1 MADRVFGAFVDIESG
16 PVPIPDSP
24 QLRKPADVAFPSS
37 TPLEL
42 DDLTWSAKHN
52 GSMTGNQTS
61 TPATTPPNCGSQTP
75 QMPVDSFSSRPA
87 SPRRHEAANLV
98 QSWSSPS
105 MSKWRILS
113 CCLMYFGNGMN
124 DSAPGALIPY
134 IETHYKI
141 GYAVVSLVFVSQAAG
156 FITAAFFT
164 EALKGRIGQAKTLVF
179 SELLMVISFVGLVCT
194 PPFPVVVC
202 LFFFLGLAL
211 AINLALNN
219 VFCANLDKST
229 VILGAAQGAYGVGG
243 VVGPIIATTLVSSG
257 VIWSRYYAIPLGV
270 CLLGATSAGWT
281 FRGYEQER
289 AALQLPSVERIA
301 GELVASEPSRPS
313 KRKLLVQALKFRVTL
328 IGALFTFAYQGAEVA
343 ISGWII
349 SFLITV
355 RHGDP
360 AHVGYVTAGFWV
372 SNRHPSNG

>member
-1 MADRVFGAFVDIESG
+1 
-16 PVPIPDSP
+16 
-24 QLRKPADVAFPSS
+24 
-37 TPLEL
+37 
-42 DDLTWSAKHN
+42 
-52 GSMTGNQTS
+52 
-61 TPATTPPNCGSQTP
+61 
-75 QMPVDSFSSRPA
+75 
-87 SPRRHEAANLV
+87 
-98 QSWSSPS
+98 
-105 MSKWRILS
+105 
-113 CCLMYFGNGMN
+113 MYFGNGMN

-134 IETHYKI
+134 IETHYRI
-141 GYAVVSLVFVSQAAG
+141 GYAIVSLVFVSQAAG

-164 EALKGRIGQAKTLVF
+164 AALKGRIGQAKTLVF

-194 PPFPVVVC
+194 PPFPVVIL

-211 AINLALNN
+211 ATNLALNN

-257 VIWSRYYAIPLGV
+257 IIWSRYYTIPLGV
-270 CLLGATSAGWT
+270 CLVGAASAGWA

-289 AALQLPSVERIA
+289 SDLQLSSVRRIA
-301 GELVASEPSRPS
+301 GELEASEPSQPS

-372 SNRHPSNG
+372 SNT